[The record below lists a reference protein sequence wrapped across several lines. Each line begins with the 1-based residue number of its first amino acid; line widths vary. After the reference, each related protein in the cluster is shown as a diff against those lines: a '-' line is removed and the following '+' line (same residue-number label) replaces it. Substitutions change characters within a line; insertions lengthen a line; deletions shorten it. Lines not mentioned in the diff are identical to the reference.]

1 MSPDAAPALVLLL
14 AYLRVQGC
22 VLTLPAF
29 ADRAFP
35 ARLRVGLALALTPL
49 FAGAVP
55 PGAAGPLPVLAAQE
69 LAIGMVMGL
78 LVRLLATSLAIAA
91 TAVAA
96 AASLSQLFGA
106 DTEMAPHPIGNL
118 LHLAGLSV
126 LMAMG
131 FPAFVADYIAA
142 GFALWPTG
150 ALPDPGAL
158 AGAAVAIVARAFML
172 ALVLASPF
180 VLGGFLFQAV
190 SGVVNR
196 VMPAFPVVFA
206 AAPAA
211 ILLALVA
218 LAVLSVPLVAVWAD
232 AILDF
237 TLPEGVTEAGP

>member
-1 MSPDAAPALVLLL
+1 MTDALPWLALLL

-22 VLTLPAF
+22 VLTLPVF

-35 ARLRVGLALALTPL
+35 ARLRVVLALALTPL
-49 FAGAVP
+49 FAGAASP
-55 PGAAGPLPVLAAQE
+55 AAGSLLLLAAQE

-78 LVRLLATSLAIAA
+78 FVRLLATSLAIAA
-91 TAVAA
+91 TAIAA

-118 LHLAGLSV
+118 LHLGGLAV
-126 LMAMG
+126 LMGLG

-158 AGAAVAIVARAFML
+158 AEAAVAIVARAFTL

-218 LAVLSVPLVAVWAD
+218 LAVLAGPLVAVWAD
-232 AILDF
+232 AILGF
-237 TLPEGVTEAGP
+237 TLPEARP

>member
-1 MSPDAAPALVLLL
+1 MIAEAAPLLSLLL

-22 VLTLPAF
+22 VLTLPGF

-35 ARLRVGLALALTPL
+35 ARLRVVLALALTPL
-49 FAGAVP
+49 FAGAVAP
-55 PGAAGPLPVLAAQE
+55 EAGRGAALPVLAAQE

-78 LVRLLATSLAIAA
+78 FVRLLATSLAIAA
-91 TAVAA
+91 TAIAA

-106 DTEMAPHPIGNL
+106 DTEMTPHPIGNL
-118 LHLAGLSV
+118 LHLGGLAV

-142 GFALWPTG
+142 GFALWP
-150 ALPDPGAL
+150 AASLPDPGVL
-158 AGAAVAIVARAFML
+158 VEAAVAIVSRAFML

-218 LAVLSVPLVAVWAD
+218 LAVLSVPVLAVWSD

-237 TLPEGVTEAGP
+237 ALPEARP

>member
-1 MSPDAAPALVLLL
+1 MTEAAPLIGLLL

-22 VLTLPAF
+22 VLALPGF

-49 FAGAVP
+49 FAAGVP
-55 PGAAGPLPVLAAQE
+55 ADAAGRLPVLAAQE
-69 LAIGMVMGL
+69 VVIGLVMGL
-78 LVRLLATSLAIAA
+78 LVRLLATALAIAA
-91 TAVAA
+91 TAIAT

-106 DTEMAPHPIGNL
+106 DTEMTPHPIGNL
-118 LHLAGLSV
+118 LHLGGLAV

-131 FPAFVADYIAA
+131 FPAFVADYIAS
-142 GFALWPTG
+142 GFALWPAG

-158 AGAAVAIVARAFML
+158 AGAALAIVSRAFML

-218 LAVLSVPLVAVWAD
+218 LSVLAVPLVAVWAD
-232 AILDF
+232 AVLDF
-237 TLPEGVTEAGP
+237 TLPEVGP

>member
-1 MSPDAAPALVLLL
+1 MTDAAPWLALLL

-22 VLTLPAF
+22 VLTLPVF

-35 ARLRVGLALALTPL
+35 ARLRVVLALALAPL
-49 FAGAVP
+49 FAGAVTP
-55 PGAAGPLPVLAAQE
+55 VERALLPLAAQE

-78 LVRLLATSLAIAA
+78 FVRLLATALAIAA
-91 TAVAA
+91 TAIAA

-106 DTEMAPHPIGNL
+106 DTEMTPHPIGNL
-118 LHLAGLSV
+118 LHLGGLAV

-131 FPAFVADYIAA
+131 FPAYVADYIAA

-150 ALPDPGAL
+150 SLPDPGA
-158 AGAAVAIVARAFML
+158 AVASAVATVSRAFML

-218 LAVLSVPLVAVWAD
+218 LAVLSAPLVAVWAD
-232 AILDF
+232 AILSF
-237 TLPEGVTEAGP
+237 TLPEAGP

>member
-1 MSPDAAPALVLLL
+1 MTQDSAPLIALLL

-22 VLTLPAF
+22 VLALPAF

-49 FAGAVP
+49 FAGFVP
-55 PGAAGPLPVLAAQE
+55 PAAGQADSLPVLAAQE
-69 LAIGMVMGL
+69 LAIGLVMGL
-78 LVRLLATSLAIAA
+78 LVRLLATALAIAA
-91 TAVAA
+91 TAIAA

-106 DTEMAPHPIGNL
+106 DTEMAPHPVGNL
-118 LHLAGLSV
+118 LHLGGLAV

-142 GFALWPTG
+142 GFSLWPTG
-150 ALPDPGAL
+150 SLPDPGAL
-158 AGAAVAIVARAFML
+158 AEAAAATVSRAFML

-218 LAVLSVPLVAVWAD
+218 LAALGVPVVAVWAD

-237 TLPEGVTEAGP
+237 SLPDLRP

>member
-1 MSPDAAPALVLLL
+1 MTADAALPEIWLGLLL

-35 ARLRVGLALALTPL
+35 GRLRVTLALALTPL
-49 FAGAVP
+49 FAGFVS
-55 PGAAGPLPVLAAQE
+55 PLPLADALPVAAAQE
-69 LAIGMVMGL
+69 LVIGLVMGL
-78 LVRLLATSLAIAA
+78 FVRLMATSLAIAA
-91 TAVAA
+91 TAIAA
-96 AASLSQLFGA
+96 VASLSQLFGA

-118 LHLAGLSV
+118 IHLGGLAV
-126 LMAMG
+126 LMALG

-142 GFALWPTG
+142 GFVLWPTG
-150 ALPDPGAL
+150 SLPDPGML
-158 AGAAVAIVARAFML
+158 AEAAVAIVSRAFML

-211 ILLALVA
+211 VLLALVA

-237 TLPEGVTEAGP
+237 TLPEARP